1 MSGGFGEGCGEAAQ
15 YRGCR
20 GLLKSRGM
28 EEGKNLAGAMAMQAG
43 RSRHA
48 GKYAMFRQ
56 YLEKRKGKERLS

>member
-1 MSGGFGEGCGEAAQ
+1 
-15 YRGCR
+15 
-20 GLLKSRGM
+20 M